1 MRILMVCLG
10 NICRSPSAEAVLRA
24 RAEQRGLGQRLQI
37 DSAGTGDWHVGK
49 PPDAR
54 SQAAAARRGY
64 RLDDL
69 RARQVRAAD
78 FQDFDL
84 LLAMDQDNLHTL
96 RQRAPASPR
105 AELALL
111 LTYAGLGEH
120 EVPDPYYG
128 GEQGF
133 EQVLDLL
140 EQASDA
146 LLDRL
151 EPLL

>member
-24 RAEQRGLGQRLQI
+24 RADQRGLGQRLQI

-64 RLDDL
+64 PLDDL

-78 FQDFDL
+78 FQEFDL
-84 LLAMDQDNLHTL
+84 LLAMDQDNLRTL

-111 LTYAGLGEH
+111 LAHAGLGEC

-151 EPLL
+151 ELLL